1 MIHTNFYISKIK
13 IVSLFL
19 LGFTI
24 FNPQLIAQQ
33 IDLSKLGEVHGNIQ
47 TDAQYYNAD
56 TAIGAATVPE
66 KMGFNGFANIIY
78 TKGNFSAGIRYESY
92 LSRLQGFDSRY
103 NGSGIT
109 YRYATYNNEKL
120 EFTVGNFYEQ
130 FGSGI
135 TLRTY
140 EERNL
145 GYDNALDGVRLKY
158 RPIKGILFKGL
169 IGKQRLYFTQGPG
182 IIRGFDGEIDINET
196 FTKLNEKKLR
206 FVFGGS
212 FVSKYQKDDDQT
224 LVLPENVGNSAGR
237 IRVNYGG
244 FNLFA
249 EYAYKI
255 NDPINSHLINNKP
268 VYKPGEAIILNA
280 SYAQK
285 GLAINL
291 GLNRIENM
299 NFRSDRNAKV
309 NDLFINFTPPLC
321 KQQTYAL
328 LTIRPYASQPNGEI
342 EYTAQLDYKIKKET
356 MLGGKYGWDI
366 SINFSGA
373 NSLDTTHFNSSNVNS
388 PNYNADSTLQGY
400 KVNSFGLGKEVF
412 FKDLYIEIGKKFS
425 KKFKTTIIYDYQ
437 MFNYNVI
444 NNGISGDDF
453 IHAHTAIVDATMRV
467 KSESS
472 LRVELQHLYTD
483 QTVGKQR
490 GNWASA
496 TLEYT
501 FNSSWFAAVQDQWNY
516 GNDDKKKQLHY
527 YVFNVGYIKDATR
540 ITVGYGRQRDGVFC
554 VGGVCRQV
562 PASNGVSLTI
572 TSSF

>member
-1 MIHTNFYISKIK
+1 MIHTNSNISKIK
-13 IVSLFL
+13 VLSLFL
-19 LGFTI
+19 LGLTTY
-24 FNPQLIAQQ
+24 NQKLLAQQ

-92 LSRLQGFDSRY
+92 LSKLQGFDSRY

-109 YRYATYNNEKL
+109 YRFATYKNDNL

-145 GYDNALDGVRLKY
+145 GYDNVLDGVRLKY

-169 IGKQRLYFTQGPG
+169 IGKQRLYFTQGLG
-182 IIRGFDGEIDINET
+182 LIRGFDGEIDINET

-206 FVFGGS
+206 FVLGGS
-212 FVSKYQKDDDQT
+212 FVSKYQKDDDPN

-237 IRVNYGG
+237 LRINYGG
-244 FNLFA
+244 FNLYA

-255 NDPINSHLINNKP
+255 NDPFNSYQINNKP

-291 GLNRIENM
+291 GVNRIENM
-299 NFRSDRNAKV
+299 NFRSDRNAKI
-309 NDLFINFTPPLC
+309 NDLFINYTPPLC

-342 EYTAQLDYKIKKET
+342 EYTAQVDYKIKKET
-356 MLGGKYGWDI
+356 KLGGKYGWDI
-366 SINFSGA
+366 SVNYSGA
-373 NSLDTTHFNSSNVNS
+373 YSLDTTHLSSNN
-388 PNYNADSTLQGY
+388 DSTLQGY
-400 KVNSFGLGKEVF
+400 KVNSFGPGKEVF
-412 FKDLYIEIGKKFS
+412 FKDLYVEIGKKFS
-425 KKFKTTIIYDYQ
+425 KKFKTTFIYDYQ
-437 MFNYNVI
+437 QYNYNVI
-444 NNGISGDDF
+444 TNGISGEDF
-453 IHAHTAIVDATMRV
+453 VHAHTGIIDATVRL

-472 LRVELQHLYTD
+472 VRVELQHLYTD
-483 QTVGKQR
+483 QKIGKQR
-490 GNWASA
+490 GNWASGIV
-496 TLEYT
+496 EYT
-501 FNSSWFAAVQDQWNY
+501 FNSNWFAAVFDQWNY
-516 GNDDKKKQLHY
+516 GNDDVKKRLHY
-527 YVFNVGYIKDATR
+527 YGVNVGYIKDATR
-540 ITVGYGRQRDGVFC
+540 ITLGYGRQRDGVFC

>member
-1 MIHTNFYISKIK
+1 MRRNKSAINWIKLVVLFYGLFIVHQSK
-13 IVSLFL
+13 
-19 LGFTI
+19 
-24 FNPQLIAQQ
+24 AQQ

-47 TDAQYYNAD
+47 TDAQYYNPD
-56 TAIGAATVPE
+56 TAIGAASVPE

-92 LSRLQGFDSRY
+92 LSKLQGFDARY
-103 NGSGIT
+103 NGNGIT
-109 YRYATYNNEKL
+109 YRYATYKGEHL

-135 TLRTY
+135 TLRSY

-145 GYDNALDGVRLKY
+145 GYDNVLDGVRLRYK
-158 RPIKGILFKGL
+158 PTKGILLKGL

-182 IIRGFDGEIDINET
+182 LVRGFDAELDINET

-206 FVFGGS
+206 VILGGS
-212 FVSKYQKDDDQT
+212 FVSKYQKDDDPN

-237 IRVNYGG
+237 IRINYNN
-244 FNLFA
+244 FNFSA

-255 NDPINSHLINNKP
+255 NDPLNSYQINNHP
-268 VYKPGEAIILNA
+268 IFKPGEAIILNA
-280 SYAQK
+280 NYGQK
-285 GLAINL
+285 GLAVNL

-309 NDLFINFTPPLC
+309 NDLFINYTPPLC

-342 EYTAQLDYKIKKET
+342 EFTTQIDYKIKKET
-356 MLGGKYGWDI
+356 ALGGKYGWDI

-373 NSLDTTHFNSSNVNS
+373 NALDTTHFNTSDSTS
-388 PNYNADSTLQGY
+388 ANYNVDSSLYGY
-400 KVNSFGLGKEVF
+400 KVNSYWMGKEKF
-412 FKDLYIEIGKKFS
+412 FRDVYIEISKKFN
-425 KKFKTTIIYDYQ
+425 KKFKTTFIYDYQ
-437 MFNYNVI
+437 EYNYNVI
-444 NNGISGDDF
+444 TNGISGDDF
-453 IHAHTAIVDATMRV
+453 VCAHTAIIDATMRL

-472 LRVELQHLYTD
+472 IRMELQHQYTD
-483 QTVGKQR
+483 QRTGKQR
-490 GNWASA
+490 GNWASGI
-496 TLEYT
+496 LEYT
-501 FNSSWFAAVQDQWNY
+501 INSSWFVAVGDQWNY
-516 GNDDKKKQLHY
+516 GNDDTKKQLHY
-527 YVFNVGYIKDATR
+527 YIFNVGYIKDATR
-540 ITVGYGRQRDGVFC
+540 ITLGYGRQRDGVFC

-562 PASNGVSLTI
+562 PASNGISLSI

>member
-1 MIHTNFYISKIK
+1 MIQKKHITPLLKSISFTLGLFILNHTSH
-13 IVSLFL
+13 
-19 LGFTI
+19 
-24 FNPQLIAQQ
+24 AQQ

-92 LSRLQGFDSRY
+92 LSKLQGFDSRY

-109 YRYATYNNEKL
+109 YRYATYRNEQL

-145 GYDNALDGVRLKY
+145 GYDNVLDGVRLKY
-158 RPIKGILFKGL
+158 KPTKGIILKGL

-182 IIRGFDGEIDINET
+182 LVRGFDAEIDINET
-196 FTKLNEKKLR
+196 FTKLNENKVR
-206 FVFGGS
+206 FILGGS
-212 FVSKYQKDDDQT
+212 FVSKYQKDDDPT
-224 LVLPENVGNSAGR
+224 YVLPENVGNSAGR
-237 IRVNYGG
+237 IRVNYEN
-244 FNLFA
+244 FNFSA

-255 NDPINSHLINNKP
+255 NDPIGSHQINNKP

-280 SYAQK
+280 NYAQK

-299 NFRSDRNAKV
+299 NFRSDRNAKI

-342 EYTAQLDYKIKKET
+342 EYTAQVDYKIKKET
-356 MLGGKYGWDI
+356 LLGGKYGWDI

-373 NSLDTTHFNSSNVNS
+373 NGLDTTHFNNTDPNN
-388 PNYNADSTLQGY
+388 PNYNVDSTLQGY
-400 KVNSFGLGKEVF
+400 KLNSFGFGKEKF
-412 FKDLYIEIGKKFS
+412 FKDVYIEIGKKIS
-425 KKFKTTIIYDYQ
+425 KKFKTTFVYDYQ
-437 MFNYNVI
+437 EYNYNVI
-444 NNGISGDDF
+444 QNGISGEDF
-453 IHAHTAIVDATMRV
+453 VYAHTVILDATMRL
-467 KSESS
+467 KSEGA
-472 LRVELQHLYTD
+472 LRLELQHLHTD
-483 QTVGKQR
+483 QKIGKQR
-490 GNWASA
+490 GNWAA
-496 TLEYT
+496 GTLEYT
-501 FNSSWFAAVQDQWNY
+501 INSSWFVAAQDQWNY
-516 GNDDKKKQLHY
+516 GNDDSKKRLHY

-540 ITVGYGRQRDGVFC
+540 ITLGYGRQRDGVFC

-562 PASNGVSLTI
+562 PASNGISLTL